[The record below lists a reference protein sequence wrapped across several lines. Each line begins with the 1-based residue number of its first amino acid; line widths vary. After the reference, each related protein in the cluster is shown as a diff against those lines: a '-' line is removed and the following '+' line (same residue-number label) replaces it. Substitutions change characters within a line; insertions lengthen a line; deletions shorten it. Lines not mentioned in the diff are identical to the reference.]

1 MTSSE
6 EDDET
11 NSSVRGQRLA
21 ATTIISAAGNP
32 SHPLLHYVT
41 VCLCKS

>member
-1 MTSSE
+1 MTSLE

-32 SHPLLHYVT
+32 SHPLLHLLLHT
-41 VCLCKS
+41 DML